1 MTLRRRPLLLSLGL
15 AGVQAKPRP
24 LVYARQGDPLK
35 DFCFVLLRE
44 ALARAGSPLQ
54 LTPSRERVSHARAL
68 ADLAAPQSSHS
79 GIELIWTMTNQ
90 ERERELLPIRIPLDR
105 GLFGWRVLFVRAG
118 EEARF
123 AGARRLADLRSF
135 SFLQGHDWPDADILA
150 ANGLRV
156 ERATQLEAL
165 FPMVARQ
172 RADALPRGVPEVEE
186 ELASRA
192 TPQGLVLEP
201 RLLLRYPT
209 ALYCFV
215 SPQRRELAAEL
226 ERCLRALQASGAF
239 DRLLRQWFAP
249 SLALVKL
256 PQRRVIE
263 LRNPF
268 LPVATPLQ
276 DASLWWK

>member
-1 MTLRRRPLLLSLGL
+1 MLRRRPVLLSLGL
-15 AGVQAKPRP
+15 PAVQAKARP

-44 ALARAGSPLQ
+44 ALARAGSPWQ
-54 LTPSRERVSHARAL
+54 LTPSRDRVSHARAL
-68 ADLAAPQSSHS
+68 TDLAEPRLGTS
-79 GIELIWTMTNQ
+79 GIELIWTMTNA
-90 ERERELLPIRIPLDR
+90 ERERQLLPVRIPLDR
-105 GLFGWRVLFVRAG
+105 GLFGWRVLFVRTG
-118 EEARF
+118 EARRF
-123 AGARRLADLRSF
+123 AHARSLDDLRSF

-156 ERATQLEAL
+156 ERATQFDAL
-165 FPMVARQ
+165 FPMMARQ

-192 TPQGLVLEP
+192 TPQGLELEP

-215 SPQRRELAAEL
+215 SPQRRDLAQEL
-226 ERCLRALQASGAF
+226 ERCLKSLQASGAF
-239 DRLLRQWFAP
+239 DRLLREWFAP

-256 PQRRVIE
+256 RERRLIE

-268 LPVATPLQ
+268 LPAATPLQ
-276 DASLWWK
+276 DRALWWQA